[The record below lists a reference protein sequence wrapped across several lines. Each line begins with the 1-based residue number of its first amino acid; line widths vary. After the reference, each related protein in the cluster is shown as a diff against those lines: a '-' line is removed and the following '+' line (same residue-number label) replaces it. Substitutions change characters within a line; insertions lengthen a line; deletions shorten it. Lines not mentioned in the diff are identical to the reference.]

1 MKTFHDFSLKKITGE
16 ELPLSSFKDKVVLL
30 VNVASKCGYT
40 NQYLGLQELYTAYQ
54 QRGFTVLGV
63 PCNQFGAQEPG
74 TEVEIKNFCSTTY
87 DVTFPMSSK
96 IEVKG
101 KQQHPL
107 YEWLT
112 NDEARYPGDIGWNFS
127 KFLIGKNGEVLKR
140 FDSGDKPTD
149 DKVLAAIEEALG

>member
-40 NQYLGLQELYTAYQ
+40 NQYLGLQEVYTAYKK
-54 QRGFTVLGV
+54 RGFTVLGV

-74 TEVEIKNFCSTTY
+74 TEAEIKNFCSTTY

-107 YEWLT
+107 YAWLT